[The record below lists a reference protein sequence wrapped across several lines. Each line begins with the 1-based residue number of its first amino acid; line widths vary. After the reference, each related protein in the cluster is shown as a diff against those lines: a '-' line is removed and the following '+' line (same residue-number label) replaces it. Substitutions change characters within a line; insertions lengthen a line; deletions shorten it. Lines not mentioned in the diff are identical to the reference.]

1 MRSDTRTATITA
13 APMDVLAFVGNP
25 ANLPRWAIG
34 FARDVSRDDGR
45 WIVSTGQ
52 GEIPISIDVNEDA
65 GTVDFRM
72 EVGPNREAV
81 AYSRVVPN
89 GDRSEY
95 TFTQFQ
101 APGVPDERFEQLV
114 AAVTHELAALKA
126 LMEVTC
132 PL

>member
-1 MRSDTRTATITA
+1 MRSDTRSATIA
-13 APMDVLAFVGNP
+13 ATPKDVTAFVADP

-34 FARDVSRDDGR
+34 FAHDVRREGGR

-52 GEIPISIDVNEDA
+52 GEIPISVDVNDEV

-72 EVGPNREAV
+72 EVGPGVEAV

-89 GDRSEY
+89 GDGSEY

-101 APGVPDERFEQLV
+101 QPGVPDDVFEQLV
-114 AAVTHELAALKA
+114 SAVRHELAALQA
-126 LMEVTC
+126 LLEVRC